1 MASEARVTVKVTK
14 EPKKAPDPRLND
26 RSVIVDPDAGK
37 VYVEGSAL
45 PVLFSQDGLVIE
57 VQDGLTIVRGEAMV
71 FASSVHILPSRRRQA

>member
-14 EPKKAPDPRLND
+14 EPKEAPDPRLND